1 MESLVEKNDVQFIGS
16 YDFEKEHGYSDYSD
30 ITVPEKLKQNYVIV
44 QEQHKNSFLV
54 CLLDKLQKKKSII
67 FVSTADQANFMEKLL
82 RETPHLL
89 PRTKDTFVHQE
100 FKKEEMEGKKLLPDL
115 NVFKLHGHIEH
126 QERKEVYNAFKNS
139 DDGVLISTDVG
150 ARGLDFP
157 QVNLIIL
164 FDPPESLNH
173 YSNKI
178 GRTARLTAS
187 GSSLIFLHENEKG
200 VLDALKSNFKMDE
213 LDSRPFWISYEKK
226 IPKYYPLEDATIY
239 LTHCIK
245 KVG

>member
-1 MESLVEKNDVQFIGS
+1 
-16 YDFEKEHGYSDYSD
+16 
-30 ITVPEKLKQNYVIV
+30 
-44 QEQHKNSFLV
+44 
-54 CLLDKLQKKKSII
+54 
-67 FVSTADQANFMEKLL
+67 MEKML

-115 NVFKLHGHIEH
+115 SVFKLHGHIEP
-126 QERKEVYNAFKNS
+126 QERKEVYNAFKKS
-139 DDGVLISTDVG
+139 SDGVLISTDVG

-157 QVNLIIL
+157 EVHLIIL

-187 GSSLIFLHENEKG
+187 GSSLIFLHENERG
-200 VLDALKSNFKMDE
+200 VLEALKNNFKMDE
-213 LDSRPFWISYEKK
+213 LDQRPFWVSYEKK

-239 LTHCIK
+239 LTHCVK
-245 KVG
+245 KVSPFRSHGLIFRELAKTTISTTSREELSQASAEPTRG